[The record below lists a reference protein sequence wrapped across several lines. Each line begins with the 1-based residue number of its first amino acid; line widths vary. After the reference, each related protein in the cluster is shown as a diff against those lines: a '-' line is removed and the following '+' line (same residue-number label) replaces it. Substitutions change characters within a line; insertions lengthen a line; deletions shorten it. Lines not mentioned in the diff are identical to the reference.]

1 MQRMAQEDT
10 GQERRRRE
18 RMVALT
24 LLGVLLFNYPLLALF
39 GVDVAPFGLPLLF
52 LYLFVAW
59 GLFIWLVAR
68 IMAPG
73 RGPGGDPDAARDHED

>member
-18 RMVALT
+18 RMVAVT
-24 LLGVLLFNYPLLALF
+24 LLGVLLFNYPVLALF
-39 GVDVAPFGLPLLF
+39 GVDVAPLGLPLLF
-52 LYLFVAW
+52 LYLFLAW

-68 IMAPG
+68 IMESGRRPG
-73 RGPGGDPDAARDHED
+73 RGDDSAPEDDD